1 MKNQY
6 TSKVRRLG
14 FRNVANIEMI
24 LRGKRRHYLIR
35 HIDDFWVRLT
45 PRDTIESK
53 INELRRCYPELQV
66 YKTTRGYLV
75 TKNLL
80 DISS

>member
-1 MKNQY
+1 MKNLY
-6 TSKVRRLG
+6 TSKLRRLG

-24 LRGKRRHYLIR
+24 LKGKRRHYLIR
-35 HIDDFWVRLT
+35 DINDFWVRLT

-53 INELRRCYPELQV
+53 INELRRYYPDMQV

-75 TKNLL
+75 TKNVL